1 MESLALVPVPEIPG
15 AGAGAGAG
23 GGKEEDEDDE
33 NEEVL
38 MNFEGCFLH
47 PDLIEG
53 ILTAVRAS
61 VTTSLPLFAQY
72 TPTPLPPCL
81 PPHSLFLASCARPQ
95 HDKEDTNVLLAFTI
109 PDLAMGRYVALS
121 EYYLGLI
128 WTLI

>member
-23 GGKEEDEDDE
+23 GGKVVDEVDE

-53 ILTAVRAS
+53 ILTVVRA
-61 VTTSLPLFAQY
+61 VGTTSLPLFAQH

-81 PPHSLFLASCARPQ
+81 
-95 HDKEDTNVLLAFTI
+95 
-109 PDLAMGRYVALS
+109 
-121 EYYLGLI
+121 LI
-128 WTLI
+128 LCSSHHVPVRSTTRRTRTCCWPSPSRTSPWAGTWRHLNII